1 MCFAPPRD
9 RRSISLTKN
18 GGGNWGLG
26 LRTWEVATAQ
36 EYTKRFLHRCTWQQR
51 HQKNFY
57 YYESHNKIF
66 KTGRK
71 GWHNIGDQGSADVL
85 ILGPLQTERNPEPLT
100 FSETR
105 PDKQDTFVFVFC
117 PSSLPQLFAI
127 VLWQQEVTRVNQTTH
142 KYHPMPYS
150 YNSVQNIYVNLFKI
164 RNKTLLADNLLGNIS
179 LILGGKENPFF
190 LYVSAWDC
198 ILSHK

>member
-1 MCFAPPRD
+1 M
-9 RRSISLTKN
+9 IL
-18 GGGNWGLG
+18 
-26 LRTWEVATAQ
+26 
-36 EYTKRFLHRCTWQQR
+36 
-51 HQKNFY
+51 
-57 YYESHNKIF
+57 
-66 KTGRK
+66 KTDRK
-71 GWHNIGDQGSADVL
+71 GWHNFGDQGSADVL

-179 LILGGKENPFF
+179 LILGGKENHFF
-190 LYVSAWDC
+190 FIYECLGLYIITQKSIYKRSEPVPVPKNVKYLLSS
-198 ILSHK
+198 ILSTLYFTAKKAHKFLTH